1 MSTAWRTSLG
11 CCACAACPGP
21 GAVSAGPLPSAFCLS
36 CPCLR
41 SRPGSHLGTAPLHV
55 APSFA
60 VPMTRGPLP
69 PSPRPP
75 LLPAKGGGD
84 ARGNSPNRLPL
95 ATGAG
100 GGAGTRARGLP
111 AGDPEARGAAPPGS
125 PAATAGSLRQRR
137 KSARPPYARPCLWG
151 AVLCAAFKKSFTLKP
166 CFAFHVHE
174 NDHGCSWMVR
184 CECSVLVCVCASS
197 VCFLGAAAP
206 RLFSA

>member
-1 MSTAWRTSLG
+1 MLCTRSL
-11 CCACAACPGP
+11 PWP
-21 GAVSAGPLPSAFCLS
+21 GAVSAGPLPSALCLS

-69 PSPRPP
+69 PGPRPP

-84 ARGNSPNRLPL
+84 ARGNGPNRLPL

-151 AVLCAAFKKSFTLKP
+151 AVLCAAFKKSFTFKP